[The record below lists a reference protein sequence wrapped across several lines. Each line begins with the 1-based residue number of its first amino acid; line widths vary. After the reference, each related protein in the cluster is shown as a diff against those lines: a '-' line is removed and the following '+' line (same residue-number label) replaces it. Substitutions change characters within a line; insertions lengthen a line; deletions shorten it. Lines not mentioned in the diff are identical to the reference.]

1 MAEMNI
7 EYPNISDQTPEGQ
20 LKQVKDYL
28 FLLADKLNLQD
39 NSAEKVFQE
48 VSKAIDAEAVATTD
62 NEQAAKL
69 REYAN
74 LKALIIKTGEYA
86 VTHSE
91 EISKVFNSSFGANS
105 DFGKY
110 YEELERRVTE
120 NAQGVEDLFTYTA
133 GINNENGNFGVGTK
147 QFIKS
152 GLLYYDENQI
162 PVFGVGVGVLSTVA
176 TEEDEVIDLKQN
188 RLATF
193 AADEIAFWD
202 NGNKVAYISGN
213 AINFPAANIRGGSI
227 HIGEEEHN
235 FFKVDTTGNLKVGDY
250 FSVDS
255 SGIAKFKDRNEKF
268 IVDLSSGGIDLI
280 EAESKMELLSGE
292 IRFKYNDLITGRI
305 TGYEKTYGEDGD
317 ESIGYESRAALQK
330 FEAIDTEGIVGGTFD
345 NFGLKTKQIILRDR
359 LDTAPVTG
367 SFVFDDEVGKSVLN
381 SDEIKIAPVGY
392 SKTFLSLGFVGA
404 TGGDFRIYDKSGNTA
419 IHAFLN
425 NSDSRI
431 IDISETTGVSAEM
444 ASVGGNGQFVVCSK
458 GSVKGA
464 FIAGSS
470 GAELRIGGAASNNS
484 VVWDRGDGSHVR
496 ADHFHFNGATDG
508 LITGGV
514 PADECSAYIVI
525 GKAKSGNLPVSVI
538 IPSDIAEDYQW
549 QLADDEGFTSF
560 YISNGQAYVDGDY
573 GNGSIIATYSIR

>member
-1 MAEMNI
+1 MAEMSI
-7 EYPNISDQTPEGQ
+7 EYPNISEQSPEGQ
-20 LKQVKDYL
+20 LQQVKDYL

-39 NSAEKVFQE
+39 NSAEKIFQE
-48 VSKAIDAEAVATTD
+48 VSKAIDADAVATQD
-62 NEQAAKL
+62 NEQSAKL

-74 LKALIIKTGEYA
+74 LKALIVKTGEYA
-86 VTHSE
+86 MTHSE

-152 GLLYYDENQI
+152 GLLYYDESQI
-162 PVFGVGVGVLSTVA
+162 PVFGVGVGVISTVA
-176 TEEDEVIDLKQN
+176 TDEDKVIDLKQN

-235 FFKVDTTGNLKVGDY
+235 FFKVDTSGNLQIGDY
-250 FSVDS
+250 FSVS
-255 SGIAKFKDRNEKF
+255 SAGLAKFQSADGKLSL
-268 IVDLSSGGIDLI
+268 DLS
-280 EAESKMELLSGE
+280 AGE
-292 IRFKYNDLITGRI
+292 I
-305 TGYEKTYGEDGD
+305 
-317 ESIGYESRAALQK
+317 SS
-330 FEAIDTEGIVGGTFD
+330 EGIYADTVIGGDGIVFKKGDSILGQIDAVDSGSGLVVLSSTAK
-345 NFGLKTKQIILRDR
+345 FGEFKVFQNGN
-359 LDTAPVTG
+359 VYG
-367 SFVFDDEVGKSVLN
+367 SFE
-381 SDEIKIAPVGY
+381 Y
-392 SKTFLSLGFVGA
+392 
-404 TGGDFRIYDKSGNTA
+404 
-419 IHAFLN
+419 
-425 NSDSRI
+425 
-431 IDISETTGVSAEM
+431 
-444 ASVGGNGQFVVCSK
+444 
-458 GSVKGA
+458 
-464 FIAGSS
+464 AGSS
-470 GAELRIGGAASNNS
+470 GARLKAGSVQLIDYVGNDVPGIFYFDESEGRSKFSVNEIYVAYSPNATGIRLASNGSGGEITLANYNGNKIAEFKAITNGS
-484 VVWDRGDGSHVR
+484 ILNMGNASDGVWTIAQYDGNGRHVH
-496 ADHFHFNGATDG
+496 ADHFHFHNKSDG

-560 YISNGQAYVDGDY
+560 YISDGQAYVDGDY

>member
-20 LKQVKDYL
+20 LRQVKDYL

-74 LKALIIKTGEYA
+74 LKALIVKTGEYA
-86 VTHSE
+86 ITHSE

-176 TEEDEVIDLKQN
+176 TDGDEVIDLKQN

-235 FFKVDTTGNLKVGDY
+235 FFKVDTAGNLKVGDY

-255 SGIAKFKDRNEKF
+255 SGIASFQSANGKMAL
-268 IVDLSSGGIDLI
+268 DLSAGVIT
-280 EAESKMELLSGE
+280 AQGE
-292 IRFKYNDLITGRI
+292 YATTVI
-305 TGYEKTYGEDGD
+305 GD
-317 ESIGYESRAALQK
+317 
-330 FEAIDTEGIVGGTFD
+330 EGIVFKSKNNILGMIDTVD
-345 NFGLKTKQIILRDR
+345 HFGDLTLLSSSAQL
-359 LDTAPVTG
+359 G
-367 SFVFDDEVGKSVLN
+367 SFVVWSSGKIYGTFNRQGIKSSDIGLVDKEDMETEYAKLTFNNDSGALVLRNHNAYNWLSAYIDD
-381 SDEIKIAPVGY
+381 DAA
-392 SKTFLSLGFVGA
+392 SLLEMGA
-404 TGGDFRIYDKSGNTA
+404 ADG
-419 IHAFLN
+419 
-425 NSDSRI
+425 
-431 IDISETTGVSAEM
+431 TTGKGVSIAVSA
-444 ASVGGNGQFVVCSK
+444 GGNGQIAVMSK
-458 GSVKGA
+458 GSVKGGI
-464 FIAGSS
+464 IASANGGYLRLGGSS
-470 GAELRIGGAASNNS
+470 TDYDIAWNS
-484 VVWDRGDGSHVR
+484 RGTSYVQ
-496 ADHFHFNGATDG
+496 ADHFHFKGATDG

-525 GKAKSGNLPVSVI
+525 GQPTRGGYYSSVT
-538 IPSDIAEDYQW
+538 IPSDIATGRTW
-549 QLADDEGFTSF
+549 QIADENCYVTFTISSDGTVEQTGSGKAEGSSATP
-560 YISNGQAYVDGDY
+560 
-573 GNGSIIATYSIR
+573 GSITDSYSIR

>member
-48 VSKAIDAEAVATTD
+48 VSKAIDAETVATTD

-74 LKALIIKTGEYA
+74 LKALIVKTGEYA
-86 VTHSE
+86 ITHSE

-120 NAQGVEDLFTYTA
+120 NAQGVENLFTYTA

-176 TEEDEVIDLKQN
+176 TGGDEVIDLKQN

-227 HIGEEEHN
+227 HIGEEENN
-235 FFKVDTTGNLKVGDY
+235 FFKVDTTGNLSIGKY
-250 FSVDS
+250 FSVS
-255 SGIAKFKDRNEKF
+255 NAGLAKFQSANGQLSL
-268 IVDLSSGGIDLI
+268 DLSAGEISSKGIYADTVIGGDGIVFKNGDSILGQIDAVESDNGLVALSSAAKFGEFKVLQNGNVYGSFEYAGLSGARLKAGSVQLIDYAGNNVTGIFYFDESEGRSKFSVNKIYVAYSPDATGIQLASNDSGG
-280 EAESKMELLSGE
+280 E
-292 IRFKYNDLITGRI
+292 ITLAN
-305 TGYEKTYGEDGD
+305 
-317 ESIGYESRAALQK
+317 
-330 FEAIDTEGIVGGTFD
+330 
-345 NFGLKTKQIILRDR
+345 
-359 LDTAPVTG
+359 
-367 SFVFDDEVGKSVLN
+367 
-381 SDEIKIAPVGY
+381 
-392 SKTFLSLGFVGA
+392 
-404 TGGDFRIYDKSGNTA
+404 
-419 IHAFLN
+419 
-425 NSDSRI
+425 
-431 IDISETTGVSAEM
+431 
-444 ASVGGNGQFVVCSK
+444 GNGNRIAEFK
-458 GSVKGA
+458 AITNGSILNMGNASDGVWT
-464 FIAGSS
+464 IAQY
-470 GAELRIGGAASNNS
+470 
-484 VVWDRGDGSHVR
+484 DGNGRHVH
-496 ADHFHFNGATDG
+496 ADHFHFYNKSDG
-508 LITGGV
+508 LVGGTV
-514 PADECSAYIVI
+514 STSECSAYIVI
-525 GKAKSGNLPVSVI
+525 GQPTKGGYYSSVT
-538 IPSDIAEDYQW
+538 IPSEIATGKTW
-549 QLADDEGFTSF
+549 QLADETN
-560 YISNGQAYVDGDY
+560 YITFKIYADGTVSKT
-573 GNGSIIATYSIR
+573 GGSSGSGLLTAAYSIR

>member
-1 MAEMNI
+1 MAEMNV

-20 LKQVKDYL
+20 LRQVKDYL

-74 LKALIIKTGEYA
+74 LKALIVKTGDYA
-86 VTHSE
+86 ITHSE
-91 EISKVFNSSFGANS
+91 EISKVFNSYFGANS

-162 PVFGVGVGVLSTVA
+162 PVFGVGVGILNTVA
-176 TEEDEVIDLKQN
+176 TEGDEVIDLKQN

-213 AINFPAANIRGGSI
+213 SINFPAANIRGGSI

-235 FFKVDTTGNLKVGDY
+235 FFKVDTAGNLKIGDY

-255 SGIAKFKDRNEKF
+255 SGIAKFQSADGKTDL
-268 IVDLSSGGIDLI
+268 DLSSGKLSFTISDKVFLQQSAEGISFYSHEVSSDGVLEFIRYMGGINAYLNPDIGGDLYPT
-280 EAESKMELLSGE
+280 SKLCVYNVFDPKSTQILGRLWNNRGTRSQLDVGGVYLRDAYDMDTEYGV
-292 IRFKYNDLITGRI
+292 FGFYNDAACLFLNQSGASPWLQAYI
-305 TGYEKTYGEDGD
+305 DGNGQSIFD
-317 ESIGYESRAALQK
+317 ISSIG
-330 FEAIDTEGIVGGTFD
+330 G
-345 NFGLKTKQIILRDR
+345 QIC
-359 LDTAPVTG
+359 
-367 SFVFDDEVGKSVLN
+367 
-381 SDEIKIAPVGY
+381 
-392 SKTFLSLGFVGA
+392 
-404 TGGDFRIYDKSGNTA
+404 
-419 IHAFLN
+419 
-425 NSDSRI
+425 
-431 IDISETTGVSAEM
+431 AEM
-444 ASVGGNGQFVVCSK
+444 AVYNGKGQFVVCK
-458 GSVKGA
+458 DGSIKGA
-464 FIAGSS
+464 FVATDS
-470 GAELRIGGAASNNS
+470 GAELRVGGGDRSWRMAWNDGESNLQ
-484 VVWDRGDGSHVR
+484 
-496 ADHFHFNGATDG
+496 ADHHHFLGKSEG
-508 LITGGV
+508 LVTGTLAV
-514 PADECSAYIVI
+514 SDCSAYVVI
-525 GKAKSGNLPVSVI
+525 GRPTSGGYYSSVT
-538 IPSDIAEDYQW
+538 IPSEIATGKTW
-549 QLADDEGFTSF
+549 QIADENCYVTFTIS
-560 YISNGQAYVDGDY
+560 SNGTVKQT
-573 GNGSIIATYSIR
+573 GSGTASGSTATPGTITNSYSIR